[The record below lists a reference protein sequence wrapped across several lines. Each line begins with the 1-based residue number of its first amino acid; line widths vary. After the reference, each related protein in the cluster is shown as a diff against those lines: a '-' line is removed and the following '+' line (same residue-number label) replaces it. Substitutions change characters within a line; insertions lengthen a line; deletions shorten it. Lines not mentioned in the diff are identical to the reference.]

1 MEAKNDIIVALEF
14 GTSSI
19 RGIAGRKRQDGSVQI
34 LGLEKEE
41 ALDSIQKG
49 VIYNIDRTTL
59 AIHNIVARLS
69 DRLGVNVTRAYVGLA
84 GQSLHTEPNT
94 NKRNMETTVKITPEL
109 IDNMLD
115 INRQT
120 QYAGADILDVV
131 VQEYLVGQKATADPV
146 GILCDSIEARF
157 LNVVAKTSMR
167 ENIEKCMRNANVA
180 IADFIISP
188 LALADALLNST
199 EKRSGCALVDFG
211 AGTTTVSYYK
221 ENTLRKLVVLPLGG
235 DTITGDIMNVLQ
247 VEQEEAERLKR
258 KYGLAYSPTFV
269 EQPKQ
274 IAISNDRVIDENQLL
289 GIIAAR
295 QEEIVLNIGNQ
306 LNDFISNM
314 LSGIITTGGAAQ
326 MGDMTTAITQLT
338 KITRVKSARSLIV
351 GAEVPD
357 DVIAPQG
364 TNLDTLI
371 ALLMKGEVSCTERLD
386 VEETGDEEEEK
397 KAEEEKE
404 TGGEEV
410 GKTAKEEAEEEKGKK
425 KEIKKEKKKPS
436 LWARMKRGA
445 QKAID
450 AVTSGEEEED

>member
-19 RGIAGRKRQDGSVQI
+19 RGIAGRKRPDGSVQI
-34 LGLEKEE
+34 LGLEKED

-69 DRLGVNVTRAYVGLA
+69 DKLGASITRAYVGLA
-84 GQSLHTEPNT
+84 GQSLHTEPNA

-120 QYAGADILDVV
+120 QYAGADILDVI
-131 VQEYLVGQKATADPV
+131 VQEYLVGQKLTTDPV
-146 GILCDSIEARF
+146 GIQCDSIEARF
-157 LNVVAKTSMR
+157 LNVVAKTSLR

-188 LALADALLNST
+188 LALADALLTPT

-247 VEQEEAERLKR
+247 VDQEEAERLKR
-258 KYGLAYSPTFV
+258 KYGMAYSPTMV

-274 IAISNDRVIDENQLL
+274 IAISNERVADENQLL

-295 QEEIVLNIGNQ
+295 QEEIVLNVGNQ
-306 LNDFISNM
+306 LKDFIPNM

-326 MGDMTTAITQLT
+326 MGDMVSAISQLT
-338 KITRVKSARSLIV
+338 KITRVKSARPLIV
-351 GAEVPD
+351 STEVAD
-357 DVIAPQG
+357 GIVAPQG
-364 TNLDTLI
+364 TSLDTLI
-371 ALLMKGEVSCTERLD
+371 ALLMKGELSCTEVLAD
-386 VEETGDEEEEK
+386 EGGETPADTTDETAADEKKTDEKPAVPEEEEK
-397 KAEEEKE
+397 KPK
-404 TGGEEV
+404 
-410 GKTAKEEAEEEKGKK
+410 
-425 KEIKKEKKKPS
+425 KKEKKIGFWGRLKEGT
-436 LWARMKRGA
+436 K
-445 QKAID
+445 KAID

>member
-120 QYAGADILDVV
+120 QYTGADILDVV

-258 KYGLAYSPTFV
+258 KYGLAYSPTLV

-357 DVIAPQG
+357 GVIAPQG

-386 VEETGDEEEEK
+386 AEESGGEEEEK

-404 TGGEEV
+404 TGGEEE
-410 GKTAKEEAEEEKGKK
+410 GKTAKEEAEEEKEKK
-425 KEIKKEKKKPS
+425 KETKKEKKKPGF
-436 LWARMKRGA
+436 WARMKRGA

>member
-34 LGLEKEE
+34 LGLEKED
-41 ALDSIQKG
+41 AIDNIQKG
-49 VIYNIDRTTL
+49 VIYNIDRTTS

-69 DRLGVNVTRAYVGLA
+69 DRLGVSITSAYVGLA

-94 NKRNMETTVKITPEL
+94 NKRNMETTVKVTPEL

-131 VQEYLVGQKATADPV
+131 VQEYMVGQKPTTDPV
-146 GILCDSIEARF
+146 GIQCDCIEASF
-157 LNVVAKTSMR
+157 LNVVAKSTLR

-188 LALADALLNST
+188 LALADALLT
-199 EKRSGCALVDFG
+199 PAEKRSGCALVDFG
-211 AGTTTVSYYK
+211 AGTTTISFYK
-221 ENTLRKLVVLPLGG
+221 ENILRKLVVLPLGG

-247 VEQEEAERLKR
+247 VDQEEAERLKR
-258 KYGLAYSPTFV
+258 KYGLAYSPTLV

-274 IAISNDRVIDENQLL
+274 IAISNDRVADENQLL

-295 QEEIVLNIGNQ
+295 QEEIVLNVGNQ
-306 LNDFISNM
+306 LKDFVPNM
-314 LSGIITTGGAAQ
+314 LSGIIFTGGAAQ
-326 MGDMTTAITQLT
+326 MGDMATAITQLT

-351 GAEVPD
+351 SAEVAD
-357 DVIAPQG
+357 GVSAPQG
-364 TNLDTLI
+364 TSFDTLI
-371 ALLMKGEVSCTERLD
+371 ALLMKGEVSCTKVPEV
-386 VEETGDEEEEK
+386 VEEKPAEENENAKPTEPQPADPQEKKEEK
-397 KAEEEKE
+397 TK
-404 TGGEEV
+404 
-410 GKTAKEEAEEEKGKK
+410 KT
-425 KEIKKEKKKPS
+425 KKEKKIGFWGRVREIGK
-436 LWARMKRGA
+436 KT
-445 QKAID
+445 ID

>member
-19 RGIAGRKRQDGSVQI
+19 RGIAGRKRPDGSVQI

-59 AIHNIVARLS
+59 AIHNIVAHLS
-69 DRLGVNVTRAYVGLA
+69 DKLGVRITRAYVGLA

-120 QYAGADILDVV
+120 QYIGADILDVV
-131 VQEYLVGQKATADPV
+131 VQEYLVGQKPTTDPV
-146 GILCDSIEARF
+146 GIQCDSIEARF

-167 ENIEKCMRNANVA
+167 ENIEKCMRNANMG

-188 LALADALLNST
+188 LALADALLTPT

-211 AGTTTVSYYK
+211 AGTTTISYYK

-235 DTITGDIMNVLQ
+235 DTITGDIMNILQ
-247 VEQEEAERLKR
+247 VDQEEAERMKR
-258 KYGLAYSPTFV
+258 KYGLAYAPTMV

-274 IAISNDRVIDENQLL
+274 IPISNERVADENQLL

-295 QEEIVLNIGNQ
+295 QEEIVLNVGNQ
-306 LNDFISNM
+306 LKDFIPNM

-326 MGDMTTAITQLT
+326 IGDMATAITQLT
-338 KITRVKSARSLIV
+338 KITRVKNARSLIV
-351 GAEVPD
+351 SADVAEGV
-357 DVIAPQG
+357 VAPQG
-364 TNLDTLI
+364 TSLDTLI
-371 ALLMKGEVSCTERLD
+371 ALLMKGEVSCTEEFA
-386 VEETGDEEEEK
+386 VEGGEATTDTEKEEEVVVTGEQQT
-397 KAEEEKE
+397 ADTPTEEKE
-404 TGGEEV
+404 KQEV
-410 GKTAKEEAEEEKGKK
+410 TKK
-425 KEIKKEKKKPS
+425 KKEKKTSFWGRVKKS
-436 LWARMKRGA
+436 A

>member
-19 RGIAGRKRQDGSVQI
+19 RGIAGRKRPDGSVQI
-34 LGLEKEE
+34 LGLEKED

-59 AIHNIVARLS
+59 AIHNIVAHLS
-69 DRLGVNVTRAYVGLA
+69 DKLGVRITRAYVGLT

-120 QYAGADILDVV
+120 QYVGADILDVV
-131 VQEYLVGQKATADPV
+131 VQEYLVGQKPTTDPV
-146 GILCDSIEARF
+146 GIQCDSIEARF
-157 LNVVAKTSMR
+157 LNIVAKTSMR

-188 LALADALLNST
+188 LALADALLTPT

-211 AGTTTVSYYK
+211 AGTTTISYYK

-247 VEQEEAERLKR
+247 VDQEEADRMKR
-258 KYGLAYSPTFV
+258 KYGLAYAPTMV

-274 IAISNDRVIDENQLL
+274 IPISNERVADENQLL

-295 QEEIVLNIGNQ
+295 QEEIVLNVGNQ
-306 LNDFISNM
+306 LKDFIPNM

-326 MGDMTTAITQLT
+326 IGDMTTAITQLT
-338 KITRVKSARSLIV
+338 KITRVKNARSLIV
-351 GAEVPD
+351 SA
-357 DVIAPQG
+357 DVSEGVVAPQG
-364 TNLDTLI
+364 TSLDTLI
-371 ALLMKGEVSCTERLD
+371 ALLMKGELSCTEKLD
-386 VEETGDEEEEK
+386 VEKTGGEEEEK
-397 KAEEEKE
+397 KAEEDKE
-404 TGGEEV
+404 TGGEEER
-410 GKTAKEEAEEEKGKK
+410 KTAEEEAEKK
-425 KEIKKEKKKPS
+425 KETKKKEKKTSFWGRVKKS
-436 LWARMKRGA
+436 AK
-445 QKAID
+445 KAID
-450 AVTSGEEEED
+450 VVTSGEEEED